1 MNNIKNISLFSLLLL
16 SITST
21 VSFAED
27 VKKNPEPTVTAL
39 QAAPTPSPMVP
50 VAGKP
55 HIKPKLSAPSATAPA
70 TVITPAPQAPV
81 QPAAVAE
88 VKPESTSPICR
99 SGDAKNTA
107 LLDLLKKAKKDSEI
121 TQAILADY
129 TTKTEGTGTCA
140 TCNELNKQAQAQKED
155 IAAVAKAI
163 NPEFNNPVPKP
174 NSLLFNDDC
183 LKGIAPYQSSTA
195 QYTCDKATSKPTLKK
210 NLCVDDSLQTYQ
222 NQTLSN
228 FTRCFI
234 EQGITG
240 SSDILPTTLLNIYT
254 IENGFKPQ
262 YSSGNGVG
270 LGQLTSIFIKDVET
284 RGKVFSKKIL
294 SQPPKPE
301 CKAAALI
308 LQKDQKTPPSRQQ
321 VCKFMSVGEGLER
334 NMLYSMLGLAV
345 LLEKNIDPILNKNK
359 KFKQFPA
366 NAQQKI
372 RELALT
378 NAYGPGGPLATRYL
392 IKRINNRQGLNSI
405 ETIEQYTTSNTLQE
419 NGLSL
424 NRYLVSIKKREFDVL
439 KNKRIS
445 EPLASQ
451 IEKKGNMACLAN
463 VTISSEEKK

>member
-1 MNNIKNISLFSLLLL
+1 MNNIKNISLFILLLL

-21 VSFAED
+21 VSFADD
-27 VKKNPEPTVTAL
+27 VAKKPNEASGKIQLP
-39 QAAPTPSPMVP
+39 APTPPPKVP
-50 VAGKP
+50 VPGKP
-55 HIKPKLSAPSATAPA
+55 NIKPKLSDPSATTPA
-70 TVITPAPQAPV
+70 TVITPAPQAPA

-88 VKPESTSPICR
+88 VKPKSTSPICR

-129 TTKTEGTGTCA
+129 TPKTEGTGDCPE
-140 TCNELNKQAQAQKED
+140 CDNLNEQAKAQKED
-155 IAAVAKAI
+155 IAAVVKAI
-163 NPEFNNPVPKP
+163 NPELHNPVPKP
-174 NSLLFNDDC
+174 DSLLFNDEC
-183 LKGIAPYQSSTA
+183 LKGIAPYQSTTA

-270 LGQLTSIFIKDVET
+270 LGQLTSIFIDDVKT

-308 LQKDQKTPPSRQQ
+308 LEKDQKTPPSRQQ

-345 LLEKNIDPILNKNK
+345 LLKDNIDPLLNRYNS
-359 KFKQFPA
+359 FKSAPEEA
-366 NAQQKI
+366 KQKM

-378 NAYGPGGPLATRYL
+378 NSYGSGGPRATAAL
-392 IKRINNRQGLNSI
+392 IKRIHNRPINGPEI
-405 ETIEQYTTSNTLQE
+405 IEQYATAKTLYE
-419 NGLSL
+419 NNSPL
-424 NRYLVSIKKREFDVL
+424 NRYLVAIKARESETA
-439 KNKRIS
+439 NKRITDS
-445 EPLASQ
+445 NLAAQ
-451 IEKKGNMACLAN
+451 MKKIGNKACLAN
-463 VTISSEEKK
+463 TTTTAESK

>member
-21 VSFAED
+21 VSFAE
-27 VKKNPEPTVTAL
+27 EP
-39 QAAPTPSPMVP
+39 P
-50 VAGKP
+50 
-55 HIKPKLSAPSATAPA
+55 
-70 TVITPAPQAPV
+70 
-81 QPAAVAE
+81 
-88 VKPESTSPICR
+88 PICR

-129 TTKTEGTGTCA
+129 TPKTEGTGDCPE
-140 TCNELNKQAQAQKED
+140 CDNLNEQAKAQKED
-155 IAAVAKAI
+155 IAAVVKAI
-163 NPEFNNPVPKP
+163 NPELHNPVPKP
-174 NSLLFNDDC
+174 DSLLFNDEC
-183 LKGIAPYQSSTA
+183 LKGIAPYQSTTA

-270 LGQLTSIFIKDVET
+270 LGQLTSIFIDDVKT

-308 LQKDQKTPPSRQQ
+308 LEKDQKTPPSRQQ

-445 EPLASQ
+445 EPLARQ

-463 VTISSEEKK
+463 ATISSEEKK